1 MIKLSEKR
9 FLRPDEVAKL
19 RNVAKSTVYGWVRDG
34 ILEGTKFGRTLRIT
48 PEAIQKMSKSTIS
61 D

>member
-19 RNVAKSTVYGWVRDG
+19 CNVAKSTVYGG
-34 ILEGTKFGRTLRIT
+34 LEMVFLKAQNLV
-48 PEAIQKMSKSTIS
+48 EH
-61 D
+61 